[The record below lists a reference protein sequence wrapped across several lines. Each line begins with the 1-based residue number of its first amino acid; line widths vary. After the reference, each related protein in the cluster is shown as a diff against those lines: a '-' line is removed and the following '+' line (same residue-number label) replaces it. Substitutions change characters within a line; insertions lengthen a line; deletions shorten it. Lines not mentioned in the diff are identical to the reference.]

1 MNGGET
7 RKSDKSRKIYEKITG
22 DKAIKNRTEIE
33 RRRQKEKGLDITRQ
47 NEKKR

>member
-7 RKSDKSRKIYEKITG
+7 RKSDETRTIKKITG